1 MKNRFELQKRDLEC
15 MNHTMHLDWRMLNA
29 HGNPALCC
37 SQCVSKSKGRRGQP
51 KYIRYV
57 KTSEITV
64 LQNIGIEERF

>member
-15 MNHTMHLDWRMLNA
+15 TEHTMHLDWSMTNV

-37 SQCVSKSKGRRGQP
+37 SQCITKSRPRRGLA

-57 KTSEITV
+57 KTVEIPV
-64 LQNIGIEERF
+64 LQAMGIEERF